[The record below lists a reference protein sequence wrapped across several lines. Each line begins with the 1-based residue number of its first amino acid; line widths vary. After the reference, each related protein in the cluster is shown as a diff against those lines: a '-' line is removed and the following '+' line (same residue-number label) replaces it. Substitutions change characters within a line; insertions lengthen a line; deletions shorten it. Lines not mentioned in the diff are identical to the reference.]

1 MDAAAEPTWMYSR
14 RVLEGLSS
22 PSQRQVSAQ
31 PKSII
36 ELHNLTYR
44 TKGSSKGG
52 YRHIGTV
59 CSMDAA
65 AEPTWT
71 YSRRVPVCLYPPLLR
86 HSYTKPIK
94 HEAMPPS
101 LYLRGYDA
109 AIIARLTP
117 TTQDNSME
125 PMINIALRAARKAGE
140 NIVRASDDLE
150 RFEVKAKGVNNFV
163 SEVDINAEQEII
175 YHLQKAYPDHAIMG
189 EESGLTGSEDAEY
202 RWIIDPL
209 DGTTNFIRG
218 IPHYAVSVAC
228 TFKGKLEHAVIVDP
242 VRREEFTASRGRG
255 AQLNG
260 HRIRVSKLASLDGA
274 LLGTGIPFKEHC
286 DDKLGPYSQSME
298 LLAGQCAGIRRAGAA
313 SLDLAYVAAG
323 RLDAFWEI
331 GLAPWDIA
339 AGALLV
345 REAGGLVAD
354 IDGSDGYL
362 ESGNIVCGNPKCFK
376 AVLQTVKPLLG

>member
-1 MDAAAEPTWMYSR
+1 
-14 RVLEGLSS
+14 
-22 PSQRQVSAQ
+22 
-31 PKSII
+31 
-36 ELHNLTYR
+36 
-44 TKGSSKGG
+44 
-52 YRHIGTV
+52 
-59 CSMDAA
+59 
-65 AEPTWT
+65 
-71 YSRRVPVCLYPPLLR
+71 
-86 HSYTKPIK
+86 
-94 HEAMPPS
+94 
-101 LYLRGYDA
+101 
-109 AIIARLTP
+109 
-117 TTQDNSME
+117 ME

-140 NIVRASDDLE
+140 NIVRASDDLD
-150 RFEVKAKGVNNFV
+150 RFEVKAKGINNFV
-163 SEVDINAEQEII
+163 TEVDINAEQEII
-175 YHLQKAYPDHAIMG
+175 YHLRKAYPDHAILG

-218 IPHYAVSVAC
+218 IPHYAVSIAC
-228 TFKGKLEHAVIVDP
+228 LYRGKLEHAVIVDP

-260 HRIRVSKLASLDGA
+260 RRIRVSKLTSLEGA

-286 DDKLGPYSQSME
+286 DDKLAPYSKSME
-298 LLAGQCAGIRRAGAA
+298 VLAAQCAGIRRAGAA

-354 IDGSDGYL
+354 IDASDNYL

-376 AVLQTVKPLLG
+376 AVLQVTKPLLA